1 MLLISGLFCI
11 EKFLRIKIIE
21 DIGVRQ
27 MVNGLNG
34 YSNQDIM
41 LQEARR
47 KALAAQQNG
56 YVQQTNESN

>member
-1 MLLISGLFCI
+1 
-11 EKFLRIKIIE
+11 
-21 DIGVRQ
+21 

-56 YVQQTNESN
+56 YVQQTNESIMPQNQPAKSDNVVGKDDV